1 MAVSKLP
8 MQYRV
13 VQIKGTGNFPCPE
26 VVGKYK
32 AVPLLNDTLSMRG
45 LVNHIYRHNGSFG
58 KAVYACVM
66 QEIVDCLVELI
77 CEGTPVKLDGLG
89 TFRPT
94 FDCKVAAS
102 EEDFSAQENIIGMH
116 IRLYPEQTKEAEN
129 LSSKKLLN
137 KVSLKKSDLVKPT
150 DLDGD
155 DEPDEP

>member
-1 MAVSKLP
+1 

-32 AVPLLNDTLSMRG
+32 AVPVLHETLSMRG

-102 EEDFSAQENIIGMH
+102 EEDFSADNIVGIH
-116 IRLYPEQTKEAEN
+116 IRMYPEQAKDAEN
-129 LSSKKLLN
+129 LSSKQMLN
-137 KVSLKKSDLVKPT
+137 RVSLKKSELVKPT
-150 DLDGD
+150 DVADDD
-155 DEPDEP
+155 DEPEEP

>member
-1 MAVSKLP
+1 
-8 MQYRV
+8 
-13 VQIKGTGNFPCPE
+13 
-26 VVGKYK
+26 
-32 AVPLLNDTLSMRG
+32 LSMRG

-137 KVSLKKSDLVKPT
+137 KVALKKSDLVKPT